1 MGGEDTVNPPAPDTS
16 PLSESPLSV
25 AEERELLEEEEVMS
39 EVHLGCP
46 PNFSGPF
53 ISHFTFSLPSHEC
66 DPDSS
71 KHIVDLDEDGDLI
84 VARRTKQSSYC
95 GGVTIQHN
103 IKSTIPSVGLQVWR
117 AELVLA
123 DFVLHKTFV
132 SSEFDGVVAVE
143 LGAGTGS

>member
-53 ISHFTFSLPSHEC
+53 ISHFTFSLPSHGKASPLLHFMVGIC
-66 DPDSS
+66 NRHSF
-71 KHIVDLDEDGDLI
+71 L
-84 VARRTKQSSYC
+84 C
-95 GGVTIQHN
+95 GI
-103 IKSTIPSVGLQVWR
+103 
-117 AELVLA
+117 
-123 DFVLHKTFV
+123 
-132 SSEFDGVVAVE
+132 
-143 LGAGTGS
+143 